1 MDIEKLKA
9 EFEQSEC
16 FKRLEHV
23 AQYTFFEFGAYIKRT
38 DVPADIEKKCGKL
51 ITALLFSW
59 SAWKEAK
66 AQAVPEGYVL
76 VKKVHPDAIVHNQGL
91 GLFKE
96 CQVIYGWDGK
106 SKDFKEALNK
116 GFYHGVKLGAKAVL
130 ETAMIEAQEPANADT
145 NS

>member
-66 AQAVPEGYVL
+66 SDDTQS
-76 VKKVHPDAIVHNQGL
+76 N
-91 GLFKE
+91 
-96 CQVIYGWDGK
+96 
-106 SKDFKEALNK
+106 EALERLESTANFMR
-116 GFYHGVKLGAKAVL
+116 GMCFDPRLHPEIKLAISGRVSDIDEFTEA
-130 ETAMIEAQEPANADT
+130 AQEPT
-145 NS
+145 ND

>member
-66 AQAVPEGYVL
+66 AQA
-76 VKKVHPDAIVHNQGL
+76 DAPGQITITHERLQEL
-91 GLFKE
+91 
-96 CQVIYGWDGK
+96 I
-106 SKDFKEALNK
+106 AI
-116 GFYHGVKLGAKAVL
+116 GVKAALDERGQK
-130 ETAMIEAQEPANADT
+130 
-145 NS
+145 

>member
-59 SAWKEAK
+59 SAWKEVK
-66 AQAVPEGYVL
+66 AQAVPAQLDVNSILHDIDCYFDNGLSNTERTANNLLQSIYEKLSGE
-76 VKKVHPDAIVHNQGL
+76 VKAR
-91 GLFKE
+91 
-96 CQVIYGWDGK
+96 
-106 SKDFKEALNK
+106 
-116 GFYHGVKLGAKAVL
+116 
-130 ETAMIEAQEPANADT
+130 EPADD
-145 NS
+145 

>member
-1 MDIEKLKA
+1 MDIKEVVKTAILRNSHEWGDEQAEAVLKA
-9 EFEQSEC
+9 INEAGF
-16 FKRLEHV
+16 LV
-23 AQYTFFEFGAYIKRT
+23 
-38 DVPADIEKKCGKL
+38 VP
-51 ITALLFSW
+51 
-59 SAWKEAK
+59 AK
-66 AQAVPEGYVL
+66 AQAVPEGFAL

-96 CQVIYGWDGK
+96 CQIIYGWDGK
-106 SKDFKEALNK
+106 SKDFKDALNK

>member
-38 DVPADIEKKCGKL
+38 DVPADIEKKRGKL

-66 AQAVPEGYVL
+66 AQVVPEGFIL
-76 VKKVHPDAIVHNQGL
+76 VP
-91 GLFKE
+91 KE
-96 CQVIYGWDGK
+96 PT
-106 SKDFKEALNK
+106 E
-116 GFYHGVKLGAKAVL
+116 
-130 ETAMIEAQEPANADT
+130 AMIQRGTKANSECLNENAPLGERLFRHPALQVYQAMVNG
-145 NS
+145 SGE

>member
-51 ITALLFSW
+51 ITSLLFSW

-66 AQAVPEGYVL
+66 AQAVPEGFVL
-76 VKKVHPDAIVHNQGL
+76 VP
-91 GLFKE
+91 KE
-96 CQVIYGWDGK
+96 PT
-106 SKDFKEALNK
+106 E
-116 GFYHGVKLGAKAVL
+116 
-130 ETAMIEAQEPANADT
+130 AMIQRGTKANSECLNENAPLGERLFRHPALQVYQAMVNG
-145 NS
+145 SGE

>member
-66 AQAVPEGYVL
+66 AQAVPEGFVL
-76 VKKVHPDAIVHNQGL
+76 VPMVPSERMINAVRQCYEGEAYLPYSLYSEFVNQAII
-91 GLFKE
+91 E
-96 CQVIYGWDGK
+96 R
-106 SKDFKEALNK
+106 
-116 GFYHGVKLGAKAVL
+116 
-130 ETAMIEAQEPANADT
+130 MEAQEPAND
-145 NS
+145 

>member
-38 DVPADIEKKCGKL
+38 DVPTDIEKKCGKL
-51 ITALLFSW
+51 ITSLLFSW

-66 AQAVPEGYVL
+66 AQAVPEGFVL
-76 VKKVHPDAIVHNQGL
+76 VP
-91 GLFKE
+91 KE
-96 CQVIYGWDGK
+96 PT
-106 SKDFKEALNK
+106 E
-116 GFYHGVKLGAKAVL
+116 
-130 ETAMIEAQEPANADT
+130 AMIQRGTKANSECLNENAPLGERLFRHPALQVYQAMVNG
-145 NS
+145 SGE